1 MAVGNARGNW
11 THIRVR
17 RATKARLEAF
27 LDALL
32 KERENGFDRI
42 EEDCR
47 NTRPGLDS
55 VIQELFYRLDDHKR
69 RRKESAQRKKTANQA
84 HHGQPPCA

>member
-1 MAVGNARGNW
+1 MATGNTRGNW

-17 RATKARLEAF
+17 KETKARLEAF

-32 KERENGFDRI
+32 KEREKGFDRI
-42 EEDCR
+42 EEDHR
-47 NTRPGLDS
+47 NSRPGLDS

-69 RRKESAQRKKTANQA
+69 RRKESAERKKTS
-84 HHGQPPCA
+84 G